1 MNADSIVAMLSS
13 PVNLGFMAAIAC
25 AFWFG
30 RKASKQGKHNFV
42 EYAPTLMTS
51 LGLFGTFFGIF
62 IGLIGFDTA
71 HIDTSIGKL
80 LDGLKTAFFT
90 SIVGMAASIIF
101 KVLDT
106 KASDVVAESDDSQ
119 ATNEIGPNEIYAVM
133 NKQQQS
139 IDLLV
144 QAIGGGGDRSL
155 VGQVQLMRTDIN
167 DFRSGAFKQHDAF
180 EEKLWAQL
188 SSFAEMLS
196 KSATQQVIEALKQV
210 IVEFNEKLTEQFGEN
225 FKRLDESVKKLVDWQ
240 QLYMQQLEAMIEQ
253 YQQGVQAI
261 DATREAVQEIRVETA
276 KIPVHMESLGEVVQV
291 NQHQLSELGRHL
303 EAFVLMRDQA
313 VIAVPHIQKKLE
325 EVGEQLRAGAD
336 QINLELVRGANEYKA
351 SVQETGVTMRNIGHE
366 LAEHSSGISKEL
378 SDAFTLL
385 ELNTERIRT
394 GVTSTISSAMEAI
407 ETSTKQTVEA
417 TGEAVTSVLTQVQQ
431 GIDASSQAYG
441 QQLSRSLETIETSTK
456 QTIAATS
463 EAVTGVLTQV
473 QQGID
478 ASSQAYG
485 QQLSRSFEAIEMS
498 TKQTV
503 EATGEAVT
511 GVLTQVQ
518 QGIEASSQAYSKQLS
533 RSLEAIETST
543 NQTIAATSEVVTGV
557 LTQVQQG
564 IDASSQAYS
573 QQLGRSLEAIETA
586 SKHAVDATG
595 EAVTGLLTKAQ
606 QGLDANNQAY
616 NQHLSRSLD
625 SLESHAKDM
634 LSKTNEGVNKQIVK
648 FDKAMEEE
656 LNKALRDLGS
666 ALKTIHE
673 HLVKDVYKGQVKERL
688 FSDQ

>member
-1 MNADSIVAMLSS
+1 MNADSFVAMLSS
-13 PVNLGFMAAIAC
+13 PVNLGFMAAIAY
-25 AFWFG
+25 AFWSG

-62 IGLIGFDTA
+62 MGLTSFDTA

-106 KASDVVAESDDSQ
+106 KASDVVAVSDDSQ
-119 ATNEIGPNEIYAVM
+119 STNEIGPNEIYAVM

-167 DFRSGAFKQHDAF
+167 DFRSGALKQHDAF

-188 SSFAEMLS
+188 SGFAEMLS

-240 QLYMQQLEAMIEQ
+240 QLYMQQLDAMIEQ

-366 LAEHSSGISKEL
+366 LAEHSIGISKEL

-417 TGEAVTSVLTQVQQ
+417 TGEAVISVLTQVQQ

-441 QQLSRSLETIETSTK
+441 QQLSRSLEAIETSTK

-463 EAVTGVLTQV
+463 ET
-473 QQGID
+473 
-478 ASSQAYG
+478 
-485 QQLSRSFEAIEMS
+485 
-498 TKQTV
+498 
-503 EATGEAVT
+503 VT

-518 QGIEASSQAYSKQLS
+518 QGIEASSQAYSEQLG

-543 NQTIAATSEVVTGV
+543 NQTVAATSEVVTGV

-564 IDASSQAYS
+564 IDASGQAYS

-606 QGLDANNQAY
+606 QGLDANNLAY